1 MTNSFAMFMQPLIE
15 RQKTVKVV
23 QRPQRRKSSPTAL
36 PVNFEKRI
44 IELEFKVEKGD
55 ID

>member
-1 MTNSFAMFMQPLIE
+1 MTSSFAMFMQPIIE
-15 RQKTVKVV
+15 HQKTVKVL
-23 QRPQRRKSSPTAL
+23 QQPQRRKSSLSSL

-44 IELEFKVEKGD
+44 IELEFKAEKSD